1 MAIMATSL
9 LCPDMNESGV
19 CSGRARQAPAHVPTV
34 VLLIGMAGSGKTTVM
49 QRLHAH
55 LHPQSKR
62 PYIVNLDPAVTHLP
76 YTPNIDIRD
85 TVQYPEVMKQYQ
97 LGPNGAI
104 LTSLNLFTTK
114 FDQVL
119 GLLDKRKDSVDY
131 ILIDTPGQIEAFTW
145 SASGSIITE
154 ALAASYPTVVL
165 FVVDTPRT
173 GNPATFMSNMLYACS
188 ILYRTRLPFIVLFN
202 KADVLDCDF
211 AIDWMKDY
219 DAFQTALHA
228 MTPDGHDPPYM
239 HSFVQS
245 MSLVLDEFYSIL
257 SPVKFSAVTGLGS
270 QELLVALEKA
280 KVEYEQEYKPEL
292 ERMIAERNQ
301 RVAGE
306 KQQQLSKLMRDIKL
320 EEEKEGKQDKGKG
333 KQK

>member
-1 MAIMATSL
+1 MDTKATE
-9 LCPDMNESGV
+9 PTATGKK
-19 CSGRARQAPAHVPTV
+19 PTV

-49 QRLHAH
+49 QRLHSH
-55 LHPQSKR
+55 LHAAQAR

-85 TVQYPEVMKQYQ
+85 AVDYKMVMDQYR

-119 GLLDKRKDSVDY
+119 DLLDKRSHDTDY

-145 SASGSIITE
+145 SASGTIITE
-154 ALAASYPTVVL
+154 TLAASYPTVVL

-173 GNPATFMSNMLYACS
+173 ANPATFMSNMLYACS

-202 KADVLDCDF
+202 KADVTDPGF
-211 AIDWMKDY
+211 AVDWMRDFE
-219 DAFQTALHA
+219 AFQAALA
-228 MTPDGHDPPYM
+228 EATPEGQDQPYM

-245 MSLVLDEFYSIL
+245 MSLVLEEFYSIL
-257 SPVKFSAVTGLGS
+257 SPVPFSAVTGAGCA
-270 QELLVALEKA
+270 ELMAAFAKARDEYQADYVPELARLREARVQRDAKAKEEQVRQLMKDIALEEKSSSSPSSA
-280 KVEYEQEYKPEL
+280 GAASAAASASKPK
-292 ERMIAERNQ
+292 R
-301 RVAGE
+301 
-306 KQQQLSKLMRDIKL
+306 K
-320 EEEKEGKQDKGKG
+320 
-333 KQK
+333 